1 MNISILLMGLIAL
14 IILALGVFAYIKI
27 QKQKEIRQKHPG
39 YPENYW
45 KGQGLGM
52 GIAIGAGVGVALGNI
67 AIGVALGVAIG
78 AAIGSNLE
86 KQHKD
91 EIRPITDEEKELQKQ
106 VNIFTV
112 GILLVGV
119 VVFVIVFFLA
129 R

>member
-1 MNISILLMGLIAL
+1 MNISIIIMGLIAVM
-14 IILALGVFAYIKI
+14 ILALGVFAYNKIK
-27 QKQKEIRQKHPG
+27 KQREIRAKYPG

-45 KGQGLGM
+45 TGQGLGI
-52 GIAIGAGVGVALGNI
+52 GIAIGTGIGTALGNV
-67 AIGVALGVAIG
+67 AVGVALGVAIG

-106 VNIFTV
+106 TNIFIG
-112 GILLVGV
+112 GILLAGV
-119 VVFVIVFFLA
+119 VIFLIVYFIA

>member
-1 MNISILLMGLIAL
+1 MNISILLMGLIAVM
-14 IILALGVFAYIKI
+14 IVVLGVFAYSKVK
-27 QKQKEIRQKHPG
+27 KQKEIRQKYPG

-45 KGQGLGM
+45 RGQGLGM

-86 KQHKD
+86 KQHRN

-106 VNIFTV
+106 TNIFSI
-112 GILLVGV
+112 GILLAG
-119 VVFVIVFFLA
+119 VIVFVVIYFLA

>member
-1 MNISILLMGLIAL
+1 MDWRIIVGLIAVM
-14 IILALGVFAYIKI
+14 ILVISVFAYNKIK
-27 QKQKEIRQKHPG
+27 KQREIRQKYPG

-52 GIAIGAGVGVALGNI
+52 GIAIGAGIGAALGNV
-67 AIGVALGVAIG
+67 AIGVGMGVAIG

-106 VNIFTV
+106 ATLFSI
-112 GILLVGV
+112 GILLVGIIA
-119 VVFVIVFFLA
+119 FVGIFFIA

>member
-1 MNISILLMGLIAL
+1 MNNWILIMGLIV
-14 IILALGVFAYIKI
+14 IMILAIGAFAYNKIK
-27 QKQKEIRQKHPG
+27 KQREIRAKYPG

-45 KGQGLGM
+45 KGQGLGT
-52 GIAIGAGVGVALGNI
+52 GIAIGAGLGAALGNI
-67 AIGVALGVAIG
+67 AIGVAIGVAIG

-106 VNIFTV
+106 ATIFSI

-119 VVFVIVFFLA
+119 VVFAIIFFVA
-129 R
+129 K